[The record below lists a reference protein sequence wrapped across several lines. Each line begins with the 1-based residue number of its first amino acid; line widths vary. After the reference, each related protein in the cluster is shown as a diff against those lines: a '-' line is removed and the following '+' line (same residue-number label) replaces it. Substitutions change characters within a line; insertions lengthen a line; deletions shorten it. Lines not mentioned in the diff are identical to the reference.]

1 MAASNR
7 LGVAQLLLES
17 GADVDAINIHGN
29 TALNIGCLNGLDI
42 VVSKLIKFNAAVND
56 MNNRGMVSCHHRYL
70 VDLFLITELMPFY
83 FWSSLNSF
91 F

>member
-1 MAASNR
+1 MAASSR
-7 LGVAQLLLES
+7 LGVAQLLLEF
-17 GADVDAINIHGN
+17 GADVDAVNIHGN
-29 TALNIGCLNGLDI
+29 TALHVGCLNGQDI
-42 VVSKLIKFNAAVND
+42 VVSKLIEFHAAVNAV
-56 MNNRGMVSCHHRYL
+56 NYKGMVSCHHRYL